1 MARTAVNVVGNS
13 LAAVVMSKWEGQY
26 DAEKDAYLKRFLKR
40 VKRLNYN
47 MNKLSH
53 NMWELFCI

>member
-26 DAEKDAYLKRFLKR
+26 DAEKDKPT
-40 VKRLNYN
+40 
-47 MNKLSH
+47 
-53 NMWELFCI
+53 